1 MQTRKHSV
9 VESIANTM
17 TGYLVSLCASL
28 WIYPLM
34 GWPVTFVQA
43 NIITLFF
50 TVLSIGR
57 NYAVRRV
64 FNRRA
69 YECRLRRNQSE
80 G

>member
-1 MQTRKHSV
+1 M

-17 TGYLVSLCASL
+17 AGYLVSLCASL

-57 NYAVRRV
+57 NYVVRRV

-69 YECRLRRNQSE
+69 YVQQTR
-80 G
+80 